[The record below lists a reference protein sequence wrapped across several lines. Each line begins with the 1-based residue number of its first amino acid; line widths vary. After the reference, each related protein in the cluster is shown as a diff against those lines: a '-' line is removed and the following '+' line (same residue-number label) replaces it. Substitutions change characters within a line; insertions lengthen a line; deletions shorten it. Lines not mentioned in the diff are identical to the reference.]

1 MISPPRLVGASSIPP
16 QHQHPSGKHPKT
28 RYGQQLN
35 RMPVGL
41 LDGKRCGPHVVSTL
55 RAALSAGGA
64 CGERQRGDQEQ
75 EKFHWKNSSRM
86 KRNIQSPPMACQ
98 YQTVVSTQ
106 IWRVANWREARR
118 LNSAA
123 TRATRPRNKWTAC
136 ATVMM

>member
-1 MISPPRLVGASSIPP
+1 
-16 QHQHPSGKHPKT
+16 
-28 RYGQQLN
+28 
-35 RMPVGL
+35 MPVRL

-64 CGERQRGDQEQ
+64 CGKGQRGDQAEAQ
-75 EKFHWKNSSRM
+75 LHWKNSSRM

-106 IWRVANWREARR
+106 IWRVANWREERR
-118 LNSAA
+118 LSSAA
-123 TRATRPRNKWTAC
+123 TRAARPRKRWTAW